1 MTVGAF
7 LGSSL
12 ILVFAHPF
20 NLQTLTDTCYI
31 SVQAL
36 GIKGTDM
43 DKTVPPSKSWQWW
56 EDDEDSDIIDV
67 ESLSY
72 RVKRENSCS
81 LRVYCQAWF
90 HMFYMS

>member
-7 LGSSL
+7 LGTSP

-20 NLQTLTDTCYI
+20 NLQTLTNTCYI

-43 DKTVPPSKSWQWW
+43 DKTVPPSESRQLR

-67 ESLSY
+67 EGLSY
-72 RVKRENSCS
+72 RVKRENSFS
-81 LRVYCQAWF
+81 LRAY
-90 HMFYMS
+90 

>member
-1 MTVGAF
+1 MTVGTF
-7 LGSSL
+7 LGTSL

-31 SVQAL
+31 SGQAL

-43 DKTVPPSKSWQWW
+43 DKTVPSSKSWQWW
-56 EDDEDSDIIDV
+56 EDNEDIIDV
-67 ESLSY
+67 KSLSY

-81 LRVYCQAWF
+81 LRAY
-90 HMFYMS
+90 

>member
-7 LGSSL
+7 LGTSP

-20 NLQTLTDTCYI
+20 NLQTSTDTCYV

-43 DKTVPPSKSWQWW
+43 DKTVPPSESWHLR

-67 ESLSY
+67 EGLSY
-72 RVKRENSCS
+72 RVKRENSFS
-81 LRVYCQAWF
+81 LRAY
-90 HMFYMS
+90 